1 MMKKLLR
8 QLHVNESTGRKKQAG
23 TAPARRMSRRE
34 GKRRQ
39 RACSLLMALCMT
51 AGLLSPMG
59 PLVREALAAA
69 AQPQAG
75 ETYYFDLSAAAIP
88 GTVNTALPDTTL
100 HYVPFVYAG
109 SVNAY
114 SLRSGSN
121 GSITGSA
128 TAAANTTDLNSNIGY
143 RSARTLFVA
152 DYNVTLG
159 ATWDA
164 LNSNSLIFGK
174 NYQGGNYLLR
184 APSGGSAG
192 SAAGTDVTPDSNEW
206 SVLNT
211 AGRLNNMG
219 GNSAWVQDTLASN
232 SGYRIL
238 RGQSGNAA
246 SFSNVGTNYTGAAY
260 RPVLENLKTAADL
273 SVVTL
278 HLNGGSFNKST
289 GDVKIVCSGTS
300 YTAPSSTGLVRPV
313 NNTLSGFYW
322 NTEADGSGTS
332 YAEGATVP
340 ADVTAL
346 YAQWKPEEQFNLPA
360 GQTYYFDMSED
371 KVTLGGTTNAALP
384 DTSRHYVPFTYV
396 GTINAYRLN
405 SSGFKSGTGASA
417 TAANNTTDPNSN
429 FGYRYDHS
437 LFISQYNVVNSQSCN
452 ALAWTY
458 SHNGT
463 YDNGKYRLRM
473 PTGGYTSNS
482 AAAQTPLSN
491 EWDQILNKSGS
502 ESNDGWIKNWSGI
515 WSFMQ
520 DFYSYSDSAGGMIMM
535 RGGSTTS
542 PRCGGTTG
550 WTSSNTTYGYRPV
563 LEVLDPA
570 TVGKDGLKAVT
581 LHLNSGTLGSTGKAT
596 DIQVVCDGTSFTAPS
611 GTGLTRP
618 AGDTGTGF
626 HWNTA
631 EDGTGT
637 SYAPGDTVP
646 GTVTNLYAQWTAKD
660 TTTEQFT
667 LETGVTY
674 YFDLSAKKASL
685 GGTANSALPD
695 STWHY
700 VPFTYTGTVNAYK
713 LNYGQQAYA
722 ANASRYAAA
731 ATDPAATYGYC
742 YDHSLF
748 IADRNLTNNLTYNS
762 LQYGWTHGNGNTL
775 DNGNYQM
782 RMPTGGYD
790 VTNGSSG
797 QFPSS
802 NEWDQIIRKSGTTDN
817 AAGWIKNWK
826 DNYSYVQDIYYYGN
840 SSSYNIE
847 TRGNTSALSGT
858 GYYYNSS
865 NASYGYRPV
874 LEVLN
879 PAAVKTNGGLKAV
892 TLDLNGGTFNGS
904 TDDIKVVC
912 AGASFTA
919 PSFTGLTRPANSTTF
934 GFHWNTAKDG
944 TGTAYEAGDTV
955 PNTVTKLYAQW
966 TTDDSAEEQFTLA
979 TGKTY
984 YFDLSGT
991 KLNSTGGTTNT
1002 KLPDTSLRYVPF
1014 TYTGTVDAYAL
1025 KSAANGVLAS
1035 SETASRSTDSGTSV
1049 GYRYKHS
1056 LFVADYTVRTG
1067 VSWDSLNQNSLI
1079 FGTAYD
1085 TNYTL
1090 RALSGG
1096 SQGTRITD
1104 GTMGVIGT
1112 GTSGWPVAN
1121 EWDQII
1127 SKSGSTSSSD
1137 GWIKNWSGIYTWVQ
1151 DTYYNN
1157 TSNRTLRGNQ
1167 SATAVDNASYGS
1179 GYNYLPALEVLNAST
1194 LGEDGLKAVTLDLNG
1209 GKFNGST
1216 DSIQVVCAG
1225 DSFTAPS
1232 GQSLTRPTNVTT
1244 AGFHWNTEKDGKG
1257 TDYQAGEK
1265 VPNTVTTLYA
1275 QYYTA
1280 QKVTEQFTLPVGGT
1294 YYFDLSSAS
1303 GSGALNSS
1311 LPDSSCHYVPFT
1323 YAGTVSA
1330 YVLNGKSEGN
1340 TNSSVEAAAKTDAAA
1355 TYGYTYDHSLF
1366 VSDYNIRTNMSWYS
1380 AYLAGVSMDGGNY
1393 NLRYMSGGSSKM
1405 DMLLGTGASPVN
1417 NEWDQILNK
1426 SGTTDG
1432 STGLIKNWNGSY
1444 SWTQDTNSGTSGNRS
1459 LRSSSSTTA
1468 SAYNYDQAGTA
1479 GNYGFRPVLEVSKST
1494 DRRLRLPQGGDAALE
1509 RRQAERQDRRH

>member
-1 MMKKLLR
+1 
-8 QLHVNESTGRKKQAG
+8 
-23 TAPARRMSRRE
+23 
-34 GKRRQ
+34 
-39 RACSLLMALCMT
+39 
-51 AGLLSPMG
+51 
-59 PLVREALAAA
+59 LAA
-69 AQPQAG
+69 PR
-75 ETYYFDLSAAAIP
+75 
-88 GTVNTALPDTTL
+88 TA
-100 HYVPFVYAG
+100 H
-109 SVNAY
+109 
-114 SLRSGSN
+114 
-121 GSITGSA
+121 
-128 TAAANTTDLNSNIGY
+128 
-143 RSARTLFVA
+143 
-152 DYNVTLG
+152 
-159 ATWDA
+159 
-164 LNSNSLIFGK
+164 
-174 NYQGGNYLLR
+174 
-184 APSGGSAG
+184 
-192 SAAGTDVTPDSNEW
+192 
-206 SVLNT
+206 
-211 AGRLNNMG
+211 
-219 GNSAWVQDTLASN
+219 
-232 SGYRIL
+232 
-238 RGQSGNAA
+238 
-246 SFSNVGTNYTGAAY
+246 
-260 RPVLENLKTAADL
+260 
-273 SVVTL
+273 
-278 HLNGGSFNKST
+278 
-289 GDVKIVCSGTS
+289 
-300 YTAPSSTGLVRPV
+300 
-313 NNTLSGFYW
+313 
-322 NTEADGSGTS
+322 
-332 YAEGATVP
+332 
-340 ADVTAL
+340 
-346 YAQWKPEEQFNLPA
+346 
-360 GQTYYFDMSED
+360 
-371 KVTLGGTTNAALP
+371 
-384 DTSRHYVPFTYV
+384 
-396 GTINAYRLN
+396 
-405 SSGFKSGTGASA
+405 
-417 TAANNTTDPNSN
+417 
-429 FGYRYDHS
+429 
-437 LFISQYNVVNSQSCN
+437 
-452 ALAWTY
+452 
-458 SHNGT
+458 
-463 YDNGKYRLRM
+463 
-473 PTGGYTSNS
+473 
-482 AAAQTPLSN
+482 
-491 EWDQILNKSGS
+491 
-502 ESNDGWIKNWSGI
+502 
-515 WSFMQ
+515 
-520 DFYSYSDSAGGMIMM
+520 
-535 RGGSTTS
+535 
-542 PRCGGTTG
+542 
-550 WTSSNTTYGYRPV
+550 
-563 LEVLDPA
+563 
-570 TVGKDGLKAVT
+570 
-581 LHLNSGTLGSTGKAT
+581 
-596 DIQVVCDGTSFTAPS
+596 
-611 GTGLTRP
+611 
-618 AGDTGTGF
+618 
-626 HWNTA
+626 
-631 EDGTGT
+631 
-637 SYAPGDTVP
+637 
-646 GTVTNLYAQWTAKD
+646 
-660 TTTEQFT
+660 
-667 LETGVTY
+667 
-674 YFDLSAKKASL
+674 
-685 GGTANSALPD
+685 
-695 STWHY
+695 
-700 VPFTYTGTVNAYK
+700 
-713 LNYGQQAYA
+713 
-722 ANASRYAAA
+722 
-731 ATDPAATYGYC
+731 GYC

-1244 AGFHWNTEKDGKG
+1244 AGFHWNTEKDGNLTITLDPNGGKFGESTESVDKTG
-1257 TDYQAGEK
+1257 TIGQPIDYTIPAKTGYAFVGWAETADASEGNMFPTYTVALNGKTLYAVWKANTVSTAFFAMGGSGNAVLTGNIGSKAAVPADPERTGYTFVGWFTEQNGSGTKLGAAAGEDIAFAADTPAAYYANWTANTYTVTLNLNGGNIGGGTATVTCDGAYGAPVNCTEPVLDGYTFSGWK
-1265 VPNTVTTLYA
+1265 AGEADAVTKFITFPANNDTVYTAQWQVNTVTVTFNPMNGESTTVLTGNSGADMTVPANPERTGYTFDGWSLQPVSTDYKVPAGTFPTSSTAYYA
-1275 QYYTA
+1275 QWTA
-1280 QKVTEQFTLPVGGT
+1280 KKVTVTMKLGEGTVNDKKDDVPLTGSYGAVVAYTVPTRSGYTFSGWKPEGGKDEDAVLYLTYPLDDAVYEAVWKAIPAGGGGAAAGGT
-1294 YYFDLSSAS
+1294 IGGTLVTVPVSSDEGNTHAAVS
-1303 GSGALNSS
+1303 VKDGTA
-1311 LPDSSCHYVPFT
+1311 
-1323 YAGTVSA
+1323 TVSA
-1330 YVLNGKSEGN
+1330 
-1340 TNSSVEAAAKTDAAA
+1340 TD
-1355 TYGYTYDHSLF
+1355 
-1366 VSDYNIRTNMSWYS
+1366 
-1380 AYLAGVSMDGGNY
+1380 
-1393 NLRYMSGGSSKM
+1393 
-1405 DMLLGTGASPVN
+1405 
-1417 NEWDQILNK
+1417 EQIK
-1426 SGTTDG
+1426 EVISGTKETGTVVVDISNLSVSSAIVPAAIISAAQTAEG
-1432 STGLIKNWNGSY
+1432 STGLTVSLPTGSVTLDKTALD
-1444 SWTQDTNSGTSGNRS
+1444 STGGNDVKIEVQPVDTSDLNDAQKEKLGEQAGSATVIDVSVYVNNVLTHTFNDGKVDVSVPYTLKPGESADSITVWYLADDGSITPMHGVYDPASGTVSFTTTH
-1459 LRSSSSTTA
+1459 LSSYVIA
-1468 SAYNYDQAGTA
+1468 SFPFTDVSEDAWYYGSAAYVYTHGIFAGTA
-1479 GNYGFRPVLEVSKST
+1479 DTTFSPEQAMTRGMIVTVLWRMAGKPSASGASAFQDVASGAYYAQAVAWAAENGIVLGYGNGNYGPDDSITREQMAVILYRYAKYKGYDVSVGEETNILSFEDFSEVSEYAIPALQWACGAELIQGSGNKLMPRDGAVRAQAAEIFT
-1494 DRRLRLPQGGDAALE
+1494 RLCRNIAK
-1509 RRQAERQDRRH
+1509 